1 MAEPVAANEG
11 VKAIMTI
18 AGKPILLESD
28 YAVVIDELNAS
39 AGSKTAISGIVED
52 TRRLL
57 QNLMDLKLSNS
68 EDRELCCS

>member
-1 MAEPVAANEG
+1 MEEPIAANEG

-52 TRRLL
+52 GCYRT
-57 QNLMDLKLSNS
+57 
-68 EDRELCCS
+68 